1 MRQKVT
7 EKLAAIKLRK
17 QGKSVLEI
25 AARLGVA
32 KSSVSVWVRN
42 VPLSPVAEKRLLQRI
57 SVGQHAGG
65 RSQHAKVTKVE
76 NTYLQLASKNI
87 RNLKLNLVHKRLL
100 CSLIYWCE
108 GAKSANC
115 VDFTNADPKLVRLF
129 LTLFRSCFVIDESKF
144 RVCLHIHDYH
154 DINKQIAFWSKLTT
168 ISPEQFIKPYTKP
181 HTGRQIHEGYQGCV
195 SVRYYNADIA
205 RQLHAAAKASFTIL
219 I

>member
-25 AARLGVA
+25 AERLGVA

-42 VPLSPVAEKRLLQRI
+42 VPISPVAERRLLQKMSI
-57 SVGQHAGG
+57 GQRAGG
-65 RSQHAKVTKVE
+65 HSQHAKVIKAE
-76 NTYLQLASKNI
+76 NTHLQIASKNI
-87 RNLKLNLVHKRLL
+87 RGLKLNLVHKRLL

-144 RVCLHIHDYH
+144 RVCLHIHKYH
-154 DINKQIAFWSKLTT
+154 DINKQIDFWSNVTT
-168 ISPEQFIKPYTKP
+168 ISSEQFIKPYTKP

-205 RQLHAAAKASFTIL
+205 RQLHAVAKASFTL
-219 I
+219 LG